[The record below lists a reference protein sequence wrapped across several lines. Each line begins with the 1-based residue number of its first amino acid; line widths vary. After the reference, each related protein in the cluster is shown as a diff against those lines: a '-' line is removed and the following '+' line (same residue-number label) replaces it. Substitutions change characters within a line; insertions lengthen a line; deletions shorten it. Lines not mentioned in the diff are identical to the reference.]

1 MPELSCAVNINS
13 PRLSNSF
20 PDLFHAQALFLLIVE
35 SIFQLQNIP
44 MIDQQS
50 KDAPK
55 PKGLQGYLSLISQRA
70 KIQGFIV
77 YVVSPSIKPLMF
89 QFSFRV

>member
-1 MPELSCAVNINS
+1 
-13 PRLSNSF
+13 
-20 PDLFHAQALFLLIVE
+20 
-35 SIFQLQNIP
+35 

-77 YVVSPSIKPLMF
+77 YVAS
-89 QFSFRV
+89 R